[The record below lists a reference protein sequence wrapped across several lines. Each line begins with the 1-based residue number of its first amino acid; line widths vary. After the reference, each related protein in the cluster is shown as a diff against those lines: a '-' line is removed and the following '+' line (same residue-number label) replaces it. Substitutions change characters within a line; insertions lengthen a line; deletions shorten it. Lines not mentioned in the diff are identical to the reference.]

1 MLYIIFA
8 LLIFFGLFTFSRSD
22 ENGFIFSQYISFVK
36 RVGSLKLFVAL

>member
-8 LLIFFGLFTFSRSD
+8 SLIFFGLFTFFRSD
-22 ENGFIFSQYISFVK
+22 ENGFIFSQYINFTK